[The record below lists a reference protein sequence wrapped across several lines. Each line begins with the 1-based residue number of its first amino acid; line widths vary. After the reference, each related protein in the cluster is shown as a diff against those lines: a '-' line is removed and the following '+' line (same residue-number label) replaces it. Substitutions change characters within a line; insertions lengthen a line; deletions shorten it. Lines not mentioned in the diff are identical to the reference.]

1 MTMCQITMKI
11 PNEVLLD
18 IHMNDREANAYAK
31 QVFALWLYTKN
42 KVSIGYCAEIA
53 EMPEYEFIRFLGT
66 QGISAFRHDG
76 EEEFLKDV
84 ANA

>member
-1 MTMCQITMKI
+1 MCQITMKI
-11 PNEVLLD
+11 PNEVLFD
-18 IHMNDREANAYAK
+18 IHMNDREADAYAK

-53 EMPEYEFIRFLGT
+53 EMPEDAFIRFLGS
-66 QGISAFRHDG
+66 QGISIFRYDG

>member
-18 IHMNDREANAYAK
+18 IHMNDREADAYAK
-31 QVFALWLYTKN
+31 QVFVLWLYTKN

-53 EMPEYEFIRFLGT
+53 EMLEDEFTAFSEPREFPP
-66 QGISAFRHDG
+66 SATTAKRSS
-76 EEEFLKDV
+76 
-84 ANA
+84 